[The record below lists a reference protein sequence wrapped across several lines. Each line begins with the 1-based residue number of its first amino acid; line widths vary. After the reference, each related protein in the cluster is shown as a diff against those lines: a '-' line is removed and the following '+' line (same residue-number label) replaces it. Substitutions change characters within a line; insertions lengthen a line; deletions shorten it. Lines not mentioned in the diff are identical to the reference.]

1 MDISMSQGLLIL
13 LLILVPLLYEWSATF
28 KYFCKMAFYNGWILT
43 LAVLAIPICAV
54 RGRNVEN
61 MKVLQFM
68 LLHIKYLY
76 GIKIDVKGWENFPVK
91 EQYVVVSNH
100 QSSLDLLG
108 MMEILPGRCVPI
120 AKRELMYAGTAGLAC
135 WLAGV
140 IFINRKKTDDAIS
153 VMSEA
158 AQTMIMEDVRVWVFP
173 EGTRNHD
180 GSMLPFKRGAFHL
193 AVQAQVP
200 IVPVVMSSYK
210 DFYNKKERKFTT
222 ALPAVAEVPHGHPEA
237 PRVCQES
244 LPTALLVV
252 ADHGDCPL
260 RFFIAAPNVVHL
272 GVDETVAIQI
282 QDNYQ
287 DTTIKVY
294 FEDEYSKAI
303 CSQIKEITLGKSK
316 SHGTVTLQVDYNKVK
331 DLKVYENDVPY
342 LMLVAEIPNAE
353 RKLTRVLLSRKRGY
367 IFIQTNQPIYT
378 PNENVLYRVFTL
390 DYALR
395 AVDTL
400 VYIYVINSQGYQVQ
414 RETKKSKDGIVE
426 MKITIPDVAEP
437 GTWKIKAHYE
447 DAEKSASTQQ
457 FEVMKMVLPSFEV
470 KIKPVEMYY
479 HIKSEAFIFNL
490 DVQYSYG
497 EPVTGSAHARF
508 AIIDDFGKQTF
519 LKGME
524 QQQSV
529 RDGIARFEVN
539 SDDLAKKA
547 QMKMEELNGFRFY
560 IAVTVI
566 ETTSGELQEAEMDTI
581 RFTSSRYKVDL
592 SKTRKYFVPGF
603 PFKVSGLITFPD
615 GSPAP
620 ACPVEIMASSK
631 NNEIERKN
639 TVTNSEGTFS
649 MDVNFPNTIATLN
662 VKVKVSNDDAQ
673 DEIQVSGYKSTTNSY
688 LYIGVDNSVI
698 GPGQP
703 IKIILKSNANN
714 HHNQES
720 NFYYMFISKGQIQLV
735 GKVEKTALTQI
746 SQPVTANLV
755 PSFRI
760 IAYYYTQNKEIVA
773 DSVWVDIQ
781 DRCDGQLEI
790 KTDKN
795 EYSPGTKISVS
806 LDTGSD
812 NPKVALLAVDKA
824 MYAFKK
830 DNKVTLKQVFAAM
843 NSYDLGCSFGGG
855 SDNAVVFN
863 DAGLTFISDSVV
875 SNMRKVNT
883 FSSDI
888 LKRCCK
894 DGFTLINMKITCEQR
909 KAKVKDLDPEC
920 KNVFFSCC
928 ELGETLRRKQRALR
942 RLSSVARTLDED
954 DEDYFDETSV
964 RVRRF
969 FPPSWLWTILSDP
982 NRKLFNGYVP
992 DSITDW
998 EVQAISFS
1006 PDKGFCIA
1014 NPKEIRVFKKIFISL
1029 RLPYS
1034 VKRYEQLEI
1043 RAVIFNYGS
1052 NEEDMSVYMKEEPDL
1067 CSSSSGL
1074 NKRVNIKVKP
1084 YSSTEVPFSV
1094 VPMVVEKI
1102 PIQIFLYH
1110 NEHKIYLDSIVKNLN
1125 VEAFTEDRVEN
1136 FLSPNGI
1143 KHLLQMP
1150 TGCGE
1155 QTMIRMAPSAY
1166 ATRYLDDSQQW
1177 VQLKPGLRDQAL
1189 EFIRAGYTRIL
1200 TFKKPD
1206 GSYGAWL
1213 NYDSSTWLTAFV
1225 AKVLSQIRIY
1235 TDVRPEH
1242 IEDAAK
1248 YLIKM
1253 QNEGQFVDPKPVIH
1267 REMQEETILKAS
1279 NYLESKLPTLKRPYA
1294 LAITAYA
1301 LALTNVESTASYRA
1315 YNLLKSEAIFD
1326 SEKNV
1331 YSWEALKQ
1339 EGAAQQ
1345 DDSYLRAVSVETTAY
1360 ALLTSLVHKDMKFA
1374 ESIYRWLGEQ
1384 QNYGGGFC
1392 STQDTVVAMEALAQ
1406 FEIERVKPPPMK
1418 IDVRLSSPGKTFD
1431 KKVHLDSNAK
1441 GVEEDLKNFVGNEIN
1456 VNVQGKGNAT
1466 ITFLKIYHVMEP
1478 EKKCSGLHLEVN
1490 LKGKIKKQELED
1502 YYYDDDYD
1510 NDKPQSD
1517 APSSEIEWFD
1527 VRSRRRREVPGNQ
1540 NAKNKEVTFEVCIW
1554 HDLAANMSGMAI
1566 VDITL
1571 LSGFEAHEEDLEK
1584 LKNQVD
1590 QYISHYE
1597 TMDGRVVLYFD
1608 GVPSERQCVGFQAE
1622 QTVPIGL
1629 LQPATATLY
1638 DYYEPGPCHK
1648 EKKPYDASITQVVRL
1663 QYACYDPIVQYG
1675 YTVRVLNVTEQNN
1688 FQVFGCEVVK
1698 KLKYNEDVK
1707 VKTGSI
1713 RYFLKRQQCKSK
1725 LTVNKE
1731 YLIMGNDGKTKDV
1744 NGNMQYL
1751 LNANTW
1757 IEELPS
1763 ESKCKGRSYRSFC
1776 EGMKTFLR
1784 DYEVSGCTV

>member
-1 MDISMSQGLLIL
+1 MEPPLIG
-13 LLILVPLLYEWSATF
+13 V
-28 KYFCKMAFYNGWILT
+28 LT
-43 LAVLAIPICAV
+43 L
-54 RGRNVEN
+54 
-61 MKVLQFM
+61 
-68 LLHIKYLY
+68 
-76 GIKIDVKGWENFPVK
+76 W
-91 EQYVVVSNH
+91 
-100 QSSLDLLG
+100 
-108 MMEILPGRCVPI
+108 
-120 AKRELMYAGTAGLAC
+120 
-135 WLAGV
+135 
-140 IFINRKKTDDAIS
+140 IS
-153 VMSEA
+153 VSA
-158 AQTMIMEDVRVWVFP
+158 VF
-173 EGTRNHD
+173 G
-180 GSMLPFKRGAFHL
+180 
-193 AVQAQVP
+193 Q
-200 IVPVVMSSYK
+200 
-210 DFYNKKERKFTT
+210 
-222 ALPAVAEVPHGHPEA
+222 
-237 PRVCQES
+237 
-244 LPTALLVV
+244 
-252 ADHGDCPL
+252 PL
-260 RFFIAAPNVVHL
+260 FFIAAPNVVHL

-294 FEDEYSKAI
+294 FEDENSKTI

-316 SHGTVTLQVDYNKVK
+316 SHGTVTLQVDYKKVK

-342 LMLVAEIPNAE
+342 LMLAAEIPNAE

-367 IFIQTNQPIYT
+367 IFIQTKQPIYT
-378 PNENVLYRVFTL
+378 PNENVFFRVFTL
-390 DYALR
+390 DHALR
-395 AVDTL
+395 AVDSL
-400 VYIYVINSQGYQVQ
+400 VYIYVINSQGYQVLK
-414 RETKKSKDGIVE
+414 ETKKHKDGIVE
-426 MKITIPDVAEP
+426 MKITIPDVAES

-447 DAEKSASTQQ
+447 DAEETASIQQ

-479 HIKSEAFIFNL
+479 HIKSETFIFNL

-497 EPVTGSAHARF
+497 KPVTGSAHARF

-519 LKGME
+519 LKGLE

-529 RDGIARFEVN
+529 RDGEARFEVN

-566 ETTSGELQEAEMDTI
+566 ETTSGELQEADMDTI
-581 RFTSSRYKVDL
+581 RFTSSHYKVDL
-592 SKTRKYFVPGF
+592 SKTRKYFVPSF

-620 ACPVEIMASSK
+620 TCPVEIIASSK

-639 TVTNSEGTFS
+639 TVTNSEGTFNI
-649 MDVNFPNTIATLN
+649 DVNFPNTITTLN
-662 VKVKVSNDDAQ
+662 IKVKVSNDDAQ
-673 DEIQVSGYKSTTNSY
+673 DEIQVNGYKSTTNSY

-698 GPGQP
+698 EPGQQ

-714 HHNQES
+714 HHNLDR
-720 NFYYMFISKGQIQLV
+720 NFYYMFISKGQIQHM
-735 GKVEKTALTQI
+735 GKVEKAVLTQI
-746 SQPVTANLV
+746 SHPVTADLV

-790 KTDKN
+790 KTDKY
-795 EYSPGTKISVS
+795 EYSPGTPIRFS
-806 LDTGSD
+806 LDTGSE

-863 DAGLTFISDSVV
+863 DAGLTFMSDSVV
-875 SNMRKVNT
+875 SNMRKDYSCQVGFRRQKRSFNMQLEMQSKINT
-883 FSSDI
+883 FSNGK
-888 LKRCCK
+888 LKQCCK

-909 KAKVKDLDPEC
+909 KAKVKDPEC

-928 ELGETLRRKQRALR
+928 ELGESLRRKQRALR

-954 DEDYFDETSV
+954 DEDYFDESSV
-964 RVRRF
+964 RVRRL
-969 FPPSWLWTILSDP
+969 FPPSWLWTILNP
-982 NRKLFNGYVP
+982 NQKQFNWNVP

-1006 PDKGFCIA
+1006 PDTGFCIA

-1034 VKRYEQLEI
+1034 VKRYEQLEL
-1043 RAVIFNYGS
+1043 RAVVFNYGTE
-1052 NEEDMSVYMKEEPDL
+1052 EEDMAVYMKEEPDL

-1074 NKRVNIKVKP
+1074 NKRVKVKVNP

-1094 VPMVVEKI
+1094 VPMVVGKI

-1125 VEAFTEDRVEN
+1125 VEAEGNMKSDTKTYHVDVNENTGRIDFDGKLPHSTVPECPSSIHMKIRGQAFTEDRVEN
-1136 FLSPNGI
+1136 FLSPDGI

-1225 AKVLSQIRIY
+1225 AKVLSQIRKY

-1253 QNEGQFVDPKPVIH
+1253 QNEGQFIDPKPVIH
-1267 REMQEETILKAS
+1267 REMQGGLKGAETDVSLTAFVTIALYHTLESVGQSRQQVEETILKAS
-1279 NYLESKLPTLKRPYA
+1279 NYLESKLTTLRRPYA

-1301 LALTNVESTASYRA
+1301 LALINVESSASHRA

-1339 EGAAQQ
+1339 EGAARQ
-1345 DDSYLRAVSVETTAY
+1345 DDFHLRAVSVETTAY
-1360 ALLTSLVHKDMKFA
+1360 ALLTSLVRKDMKFA

-1418 IDVRLSSPGKTFD
+1418 IDVRLSSPSKSFD
-1431 KKVHLDSNAK
+1431 KKVYLDNNAK
-1441 GVEEDLKNFVGNEIN
+1441 GVEADLKNFVGNEIN

-1478 EKKCSGLHLEVN
+1478 EKKCSNLHLEVN
-1490 LKGKIKKQELED
+1490 VKGKIKKQELED
-1502 YYYDDDYD
+1502 YFYDDDYD

-1540 NAKNKEVTFEVCIW
+1540 NTKNKEVTFEVCIW

-1597 TMDGRVVLYFD
+1597 TMDGRVILYFD

-1622 QTVPIGL
+1622 QTIPIGL

-1638 DYYEPGPCHK
+1638 DYYEPGRRCTISYNAPKRSAFLSKLCSGDVCECAESPCHK
-1648 EKKPYDASITQVVRL
+1648 EKKPYDMSITQIVRL

-1688 FQVFGCEVVK
+1688 FQVFGCEVIK
-1698 KLKYNEDVK
+1698 NLKFNEDIRVK
-1707 VKTGSI
+1707 PGSF

-1757 IEELPS
+1757 IEELPL

-1776 EGMKTFLR
+1776 EGMKTFLSY
-1784 DYEVSGCTV
+1784 YEVSGCTV